1 MIMYTHGMAE
11 LLKLQTESTSLFLG
25 RAVARVPISG
35 FVILPVQLYFAFFC
49 FFMPPSINVK
59 PHIE

>member
-25 RAVARVPISG
+25 RAVARAPISG
-35 FVILPVQLYFAFFC
+35 FVILPVHLSQLASGEVSRVAIGFKA
-49 FFMPPSINVK
+49 V
-59 PHIE
+59 